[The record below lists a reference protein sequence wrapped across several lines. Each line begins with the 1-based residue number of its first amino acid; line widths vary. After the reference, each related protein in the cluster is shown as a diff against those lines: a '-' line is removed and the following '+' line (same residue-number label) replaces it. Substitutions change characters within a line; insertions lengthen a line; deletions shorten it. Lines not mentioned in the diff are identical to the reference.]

1 MLAYRSA
8 LLGTLIAIAF
18 VGCRPADDATSADA
32 AADTE
37 APDAGMIS
45 VASPDDVPLY
55 DNLGTLHHAI
65 TTDVPAAQDYFDQ
78 GLRWLYAFNHA
89 AAAQSF
95 AVAESLDPSCAM
107 CGWGIALA
115 NAPNLNAPMDS
126 AGGATAYA
134 AIRRAL
140 ENASGAS
147 DGERALI
154 EAMAE
159 RFDADPLAPRPAL
172 DSAYARAMGEVADA
186 YPEDL
191 DAQVLYADA
200 MMNLSPWTYYT
211 ENGEP
216 RPDTPE
222 ILARLEYALETNPD
236 HPGACH
242 LFIHA
247 VEANEP
253 ELAVPCA
260 EHLAGLMPGAGHL
273 VHMPGHIYI
282 RVGRYADAIDAN
294 RHAVHADES
303 YMEGPHVS
311 RRGIYPQGYYPH
323 NYHFMG
329 FAALMAGDSET
340 AVYAARKV
348 SEKVGSE
355 VAREFGWLEVIT
367 PFVYWTLVQFGM
379 WDDVLAEPLP
389 PSDLRFAT
397 AQAHYAR
404 GVAFAAKGDFVQAE
418 VGLDTVDAIIAEY
431 ENGDPRTA
439 LQIAAEALAGEIA
452 LRRGDGELAVRHFGK
467 AADLEDG
474 LTYNEPPTWYYPMR
488 HSLGKAL
495 LAVGRP
501 AEAEA
506 EYLEDLDRFP
516 NNGWSLF
523 GLQQSLAAQGKVEE
537 AAAAEA
543 RFAEAWKN
551 ADVTLEASR
560 F

>member
-18 VGCRPADDATSADA
+18 VACRPADDATSADG
-32 AADTE
+32 ADTE

-140 ENASGAS
+140 ENASAAS

-211 ENGEP
+211 EDGEP

-222 ILARLEYALETNPD
+222 ILARLESVLETNPD

-242 LFIHA
+242 FFIHA

-348 SEKVGSE
+348 SEKVGPE
-355 VAREFGWLEVIT
+355 VAREIGWLEVIT

-379 WDDVLAEPLP
+379 
-389 PSDLRFAT
+389 
-397 AQAHYAR
+397 
-404 GVAFAAKGDFVQAE
+404 
-418 VGLDTVDAIIAEY
+418 
-431 ENGDPRTA
+431 
-439 LQIAAEALAGEIA
+439 
-452 LRRGDGELAVRHFGK
+452 
-467 AADLEDG
+467 
-474 LTYNEPPTWYYPMR
+474 
-488 HSLGKAL
+488 
-495 LAVGRP
+495 
-501 AEAEA
+501 
-506 EYLEDLDRFP
+506 
-516 NNGWSLF
+516 
-523 GLQQSLAAQGKVEE
+523 
-537 AAAAEA
+537 
-543 RFAEAWKN
+543 
-551 ADVTLEASR
+551 
-560 F
+560 